1 MHAATVA
8 APPIFGLTLARR
20 MPFPAPIKRERE
32 KFSAGAAMTC
42 PLSIAYVRIL
52 AFDTAPPRT
61 LRSNDSGAPLVLNS
75 WKLKELM
82 ALVLLM

>member
-8 APPIFGLTLARR
+8 ASIFGLTLARR
-20 MPFPAPIKRERE
+20 MLFPAAINRERE
-32 KFSAGAAMTC
+32 KFGAGAAMTC
-42 PLSIAYVRIL
+42 PLSIAYVRIR
-52 AFDTAPPRT
+52 AFDTALPRT
-61 LRSNDSGAPLVLNS
+61 LRSNDSGAPLELNS